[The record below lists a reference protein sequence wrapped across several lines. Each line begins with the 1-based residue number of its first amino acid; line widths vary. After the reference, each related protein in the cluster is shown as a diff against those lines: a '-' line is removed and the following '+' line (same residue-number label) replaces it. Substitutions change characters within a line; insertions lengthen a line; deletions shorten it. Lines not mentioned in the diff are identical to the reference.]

1 MQGMVQSFQ
10 FIGAGTTSILRP
22 SPRRMTAGPS
32 CALTLVSRSPAP
44 WFSAPPRRL
53 LLLLLLRHHHHLHHL
68 YRFGLP
74 LCLLPFFQNL
84 PCVPT
89 PKPNTTTRHSS
100 YAHDSSMDSTSTVP
114 RWSTGVPEQQS
125 FTCDSQHHRMAFWGS
140 SLPSGKEVSVGEEE
154 TEVTITMGS
163 IRNAE
168 KLKNGARVCLLC
180 APPG

>member
-1 MQGMVQSFQ
+1 MLRVLMQGMVQSFQ

-32 CALTLVSRSPAP
+32 CASTLVSRSPAP
-44 WFSAPPRRL
+44 WFSAPPHPLTL
-53 LLLLLLRHHHHLHHL
+53 LLLLLLLHL

-89 PKPNTTTRHSS
+89 PKPNTTTHSH
-100 YAHDSSMDSTSTVP
+100 AHDDAHMNP
-114 RWSTGVPEQQS
+114 RWSTEVPEQQS
-125 FTCDSQHHRMAFWGS
+125 FTCDSQQMAFWGS